1 MVKLAAKRSIDMK
14 KDNFLKKLGL
24 CIVSVAL
31 CVSLFAAC
39 DNTEEKSDNKTTP
52 DTVTDSGTD
61 DSVNGSSETQVPQSQ
76 EMTRVEFFAELKKR
90 EMASIAAKKWDRAD
104 LVINAVIDGETK
116 MWNITEGKIVYSSNG
131 TGDIQYEQKDGCST
145 SLLVIGYSM
154 FEKKLSQVQTEK
166 YEKIGESIKFT
177 WYAVD
182 EISGAS
188 RTMEGTINVDG
199 YLMDGTDNYFDKTY
213 SSEMKIKV
221 SNFTG
226 EGEFPSASEN
236 ESESGNE

>member
-1 MVKLAAKRSIDMK
+1 MVKLAAKRSINMK

-39 DNTEEKSDNKTTP
+39 DNTEEKSDNKTTS
-52 DTVTDSGTD
+52 DMVTDSGTD

-76 EMTRVEFFAELKKR
+76 EMTRVEFFTELKKR

-116 MWNITEGKIVYSSNG
+116 MWNRTEGKIVHSSNG
-131 TGDIQYEQKDGCST
+131 TGDIQYEQKDGST
-145 SLLVIGYSM
+145 SLLVIGFSM
-154 FEKKLSQVQTEK
+154 YEKRLSQVQTEK

-188 RTMEGTINVDG
+188 RMMEGTINVDG
-199 YLMDGTDNYFDKTY
+199 YLTDCTDNYFDKTY

-221 SNFTG
+221 SNYAG
-226 EGEFPSASEN
+226 EGIFPDAS

>member
-1 MVKLAAKRSIDMK
+1 MK

-24 CIVSVAL
+24 CIVSVVL

-39 DNTEEKSDNKTTP
+39 DSTEEKSDNKTTP
-52 DTVTDSGTD
+52 DTVADGGTD

-76 EMTRVEFFAELKKR
+76 EMTRVEFFTELKKR

-116 MWNITEGKIVYSSNG
+116 MWNITEGKIV
-131 TGDIQYEQKDGCST
+131 QYEQKDGST
-145 SLLVIGYSM
+145 SLLVIGFSM
-154 FEKKLSQVQTEK
+154 YEKRLSQVQTEK

-199 YLMDGTDNYFDKTY
+199 YLTDCTDSYFDKTY

-221 SNFTG
+221 SNYAG
-226 EGEFPSASEN
+226 EGIFPDA
-236 ESESGNE
+236 SESGNGNQSGTIIGNE